1 MDTIYIIAISAA
13 AFGLLIGFLL
23 GKLRAANAAVLEER
37 LHQREIQLAEF
48 RANSDEK
55 ERELA
60 ALREHVTSLR
70 SERAELETRIEDERR
85 STQDKIRIL
94 EEARE
99 RLTDTFKA
107 LSLDALKNNNQSFL
121 DLAKQT
127 FEKLQE
133 GAKGELEK
141 RQTAIDELVKPI
153 HKSLEKVDTK
163 IEEIE
168 KTRRT
173 AYGELTEQVKALGAA
188 QQELRSETGNLV
200 QALRTPRVRGAWGE
214 IQLKRVVEM
223 AGMLEYCDFSQQT
236 TLTAEDRKLRPD
248 MTVHLPNDRKI
259 VVDSKA
265 PLEAYLEAM
274 SLTDEQL
281 RAKHLKDHARLVKD
295 HLRQLGAKG
304 YWEHLDDSTEFVVLF
319 LPGEAFFSAALET
332 DPSLI
337 EFGND
342 QRVIMATPTTLLAL
356 LKAVAYGWKQEQL
369 AKNAKVMSTLGKELY
384 DRINALAGHFSN
396 LQRSLERSVDS
407 YNKAVGSLE
416 SRVLVTARKFK
427 ELGTST
433 SSELPELEAID
444 QAPRELQS
452 SEFLVRE

>member
-1 MDTIYIIAISAA
+1 MEAIYLTAA
-13 AFGLLIGFLL
+13 AAALLGLIVGYLL
-23 GKLRAANAAVLEER
+23 GKLKAANAAVLEER

-60 ALREHVTSLR
+60 ALREHLSTLR
-70 SERAELETRIEDERR
+70 SERTELETRIDEERR
-85 STQDKIRIL
+85 ATREKIQVL

-107 LSLDALKNNNQSFL
+107 LSSDALKHNNQSFL

-133 GAKGELEK
+133 GAKGELDK
-141 RQTAIDELVKPI
+141 RRTAIDEMVKPI
-153 HKSLEKVDTK
+153 QKSLEKVDTK

-173 AYGELTEQVKALGAA
+173 AYGELTEQIKALGLA

-200 QALRTPRVRGAWGE
+200 QALKTPRIRGAWGE

-223 AGMLEYCDFSQQT
+223 AGMLSYCDFTEQSS
-236 TLTAEDRKLRPD
+236 LTVEEKRLRPD

-265 PLEAYLEAM
+265 PLEAYLEAA
-274 SLTDEQL
+274 SASDDAQRTKYL
-281 RAKHLKDHARLVKD
+281 RDHARHVRD
-295 HLRQLGAKG
+295 HLKQLGAKS
-304 YWEHLDDSTEFVVLF
+304 YWEHLDSSTEFVVLF
-319 LPGEAFFSAALET
+319 LPGEAFFSAALES
-332 DPSLI
+332 DPGLI

-342 QRVIMATPTTLLAL
+342 QRVILATPTTLLAL

-369 AKNAKVMSTLGKELY
+369 AKNAKLMSALGKELY

-433 SSELPELEAID
+433 SSDVPELDAID
-444 QAPRELQS
+444 RAPRALQS
-452 SEFLVRE
+452 SELSARE